1 MLLAGGASAYAQS
14 VDQADLE
21 RCANEDTRDR
31 KLACFEALTNAGS
44 RVSATTPAVLTV
56 PAKEAAVEAADP
68 AAAPALQVEAMETPD
83 TLPASVSFNGMPAEA
98 ELKQAESVSL
108 PTQTV
113 ASPLSGTGVR
123 DSVEEV
129 PDKMMATVMQVT
141 KGRFDIL
148 SFHFANG
155 EVWRQAQARRFRY
168 PKDREFEVSIS
179 TGMMGDYQLRV
190 EDSGPMTRVR
200 RIK

>member
-1 MLLAGGASAYAQS
+1 M
-14 VDQADLE
+14 
-21 RCANEDTRDR
+21 
-31 KLACFEALTNAGS
+31 
-44 RVSATTPAVLTV
+44 ATP
-56 PAKEAAVEAADP
+56 E
-68 AAAPALQVEAMETPD
+68 
-83 TLPASVSFNGMPAEA
+83 TLPASVPLNATPAGA

-113 ASPLSGTGVR
+113 ASPMSGTGVR
-123 DSVEEV
+123 DSATEE
-129 PDKMMATVMQVT
+129 PDKMMATVVQVT